1 MLIINEDFDYTE
13 WRRENLWVGMSADEI
28 LNRAAINTASYV
40 PPEGIEII

>member
-13 WRRENLWVGMSADEI
+13 WRCENLWVGMSADEI
-28 LNRAAINTASYV
+28 LSRAVINTASYV